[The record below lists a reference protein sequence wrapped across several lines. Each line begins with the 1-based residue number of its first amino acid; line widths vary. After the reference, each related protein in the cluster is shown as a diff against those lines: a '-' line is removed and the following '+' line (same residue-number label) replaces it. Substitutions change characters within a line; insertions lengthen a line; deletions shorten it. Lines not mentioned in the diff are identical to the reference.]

1 MKREEKKEKEEECTF
16 NLSRGGIIKAVL
28 DDSLE
33 ANIFA
38 VGDLLVEETLGEIR
52 RLIGRIRW
60 LVHNRDHRNLMMIAA
75 AVYAIHS
82 RLQCVLER
90 LERERIYS

>member
-1 MKREEKKEKEEECTF
+1 VKKEKKKKKKECTF
-16 NLSRGGIIKAVL
+16 NLSRCGIIKAVF

-52 RLIGRIRW
+52 RLIGRIRR
-60 LVHNRDHRNLMMIAA
+60 LVYNRDHRNLMMIAA
-75 AVYAIHS
+75 VYAVHS

-90 LERERIYS
+90 LERERINS